1 MIRYIRKRRNR
12 GGPMLD
18 LGSQWHFERP
28 KLVAGLA
35 LRLEQHQ
42 RIAMFGPRQ
51 TGKTTL
57 LRSELIPSLSAAQ
70 PPSAS
75 RSIPWG
81 RPHERARR
89 RRRSNTTGLT
99 GWAQPQLC
107 WCPARACTC
116 EAHPD
121 DGAHEYTID
130 PRCGCRR
137 FRHAGARIHLASIR
151 LASIRIASGCG
162 PFGWCVRCGS
172 RVRRI
177 RALEP
182 AFGALA
188 VLDARDAL
196 LARRT
201 RHHPH
206 RSPR

>member
-89 RRRSNTTGLT
+89 RRRSNFRSIGRRRRR
-99 GWAQPQLC
+99 
-107 WCPARACTC
+107 PAR
-116 EAHPD
+116 
-121 DGAHEYTID
+121 
-130 PRCGCRR
+130 PRSRR
-137 FRHAGARIHLASIR
+137 ARCPIHLASIR